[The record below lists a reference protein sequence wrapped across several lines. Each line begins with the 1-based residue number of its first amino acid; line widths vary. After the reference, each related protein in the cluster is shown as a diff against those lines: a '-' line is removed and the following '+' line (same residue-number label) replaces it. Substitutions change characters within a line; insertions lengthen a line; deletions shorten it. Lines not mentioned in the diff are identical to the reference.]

1 MTIENRLYV
10 GNLPD
15 DTSANALRRRF
26 EQCGNVAD
34 VQLQF
39 DRGSGRM
46 RGFAFVTMADAASYK
61 SALTQ
66 LNGAMFEDRQIRV
79 TESNEGG
86 EDGFRSSENGG
97 GNGRGKKD
105 IPPRRA
111 KITSQFRERHNM
123 AYELDCAGTK
133 IGFKMFPTEAPVQT
147 QAPEAWRV
155 DAVAVLEP
163 ERVITATART
173 RRAAFEQIEKQWG
186 GVSNLDWRAIQE
198 ALESVK
204 AI

>member
-1 MTIENRLYV
+1 MSTENRLYV
-10 GNLPD
+10 GNLAD
-15 DTSANALRRRF
+15 DTSASALRRRF

-34 VQLQF
+34 VQLAF

-79 TESNEGG
+79 TESNESGD
-86 EDGFRSSENGG
+86 DGAFRNQESNGG
-97 GNGRGKKD
+97 GRGKKD

-111 KITSQFRERHNM
+111 KITSQFRERTCM

-133 IGFKMFPTEAPVQT
+133 IGIKMYPSNTPEGAPQEWRIEAI
-147 QAPEAWRV
+147 
-155 DAVAVLEP
+155 AVLTP
-163 ERVITATART
+163 DTVITATAST
-173 RRAAFEQIEKQWG
+173 RKAAFDDIEKQWG
-186 GVSNLDWRAIQE
+186 TVSDLDWRAIQE
-198 ALESVK
+198 CLESVR